1 MQLAFGSG
9 SLWGVSTSQAT
20 PTPNRFGVT
29 QSIDLS
35 VKATNKTLFGQYR
48 LPIAVG
54 GGPISV
60 TGKCGFAQFDARL
73 MSDLFFAGALA
84 TGQTTIADGEAQTV
98 PAATP
103 FAVTAAN
110 SATWTQDLGV
120 IYAATGKKLVKV
132 AAAPTQGQYAVA
144 AGVYTLAAADANAAL
159 KISYLYTTTTGQTL
173 TISNSLMGT
182 APAFK
187 ATASMNFN
195 GNNAVIT
202 LNQCIGEN
210 LDLKTA
216 LEDFTKPE
224 FGFGAFVDAS
234 NTLGFISLAEA
245 L

>member
-1 MQLAFGSG
+1 MQLSFGSG

-29 QSIDLS
+29 QSIDLNF
-35 VKATNKTLFGQYR
+35 KATNKTLFGQYR

-84 TGQTTIADGEAQTV
+84 SGQTTIADGEALAAPT
-98 PAATP
+98 ATP
-103 FAVTAAN
+103 FTASAAN
-110 SATWTQDLGV
+110 AATWTLDLGV
-120 IYAATGKKLVKV
+120 IYAATGRKLVKV
-132 AAAPTQGQYAVA
+132 ASAPAQGQYAVA
-144 AGVYTLAAADANAAL
+144 TGVYTLAAADANAAL
-159 KISYLYTTTTGQTL
+159 KISYLFTTTTGQTL
-173 TISNSLMGT
+173 TISNCLMGT

-187 ATASMNFN
+187 ATASMNFG
-195 GNNAVIT
+195 GNIAVVT
-202 LNQCIGEN
+202 LNQCIGES

-224 FGFGAFVDAS
+224 FSFGAFVDAS
-234 NTLGFISLAEA
+234 NTLGFVSLAEA